1 MLFYIWFATK
11 THHYGYIERFFCQY
25 KIIKEEVVHRRL
37 CWSVF
42 RVVSGMFTHRSSW
55 QCRPKDKPVT
65 MQKRLRNHWLSY
77 IHTLPKLHTHT
88 LLIDSSLVLIGVLFP
103 GFIVFLQNER
113 EWSVSV
119 LTHVSQSFL
128 LFRGNTVIETL
139 LRSLSYGPE
148 HFSLSLCCEK
158 SHFTLKILYRD
169 IRDCI
174 SRYRYTRWSQMRISR
189 LLGGGF

>member
-1 MLFYIWFATK
+1 MVILKALFVTIRLLRRKSSIDGSVGVFSELFRGCLHTVPLDNAVLKISRWRCRRDWGITDYLTFT
-11 THHYGYIERFFCQY
+11 RFLNY
-25 KIIKEEVVHRRL
+25 
-37 CWSVF
+37 
-42 RVVSGMFTHRSSW
+42 
-55 QCRPKDKPVT
+55 
-65 MQKRLRNHWLSY
+65 
-77 IHTLPKLHTHT
+77 THT
-88 LLIDSSLVLIGVLFP
+88 LLIDFSSVLIGVLFP